1 MAYSVKHQTKPIK
14 QNYFHSTPL
23 DKLLV
28 GRNSQGGD
36 ESIRI
41 RHLASEDEQ
50 GYDLTF
56 NAIHLFTP

>member
-41 RHLASEDEQ
+41 RHLASEDAGSKQ
-50 GYDLTF
+50 NRFITK
-56 NAIHLFTP
+56 